1 MRFVHVAAVAIV
13 LAVLFALPA
22 ASATQDQRT
31 IVVVATGSVGITG
44 PAQWTLGAEVKDD
57 SARVAMRTSAAT
69 IARMRSALLR
79 AGVPAAQLA
88 VSTTVGPDEQEE
100 PGAFDGF
107 VAERTVSLIIS
118 GPRRAALL
126 IDKAT
131 TAGANYVSGPELS
144 DAQQGDLNTQ
154 AIDAAVEAA
163 RAKAEKVARK
173 TGVTLGSVLAVE
185 EGFGFDGFDRYAGR
199 FYATVAVEF
208 AVF

>member
-1 MRFVHVAAVAIV
+1 VKLSYLAAAGLVLVA
-13 LAVLFALPA
+13 LTALPA
-22 ASATQDQRT
+22 AAATQDQRT
-31 IVVVATGSVGITG
+31 IVVIANGSVGIVG
-44 PAQWTLGAEVKDD
+44 PAQWTLGVEVKDD
-57 SARVAMRTSAAT
+57 SARAAMRSSAGT
-69 IARMRSALLR
+69 MTRVRSALLR
-79 AGVPAAQLA
+79 AGVPAAQLV

-100 PGAFDGF
+100 PGSFDAF
-107 VAERTVSLIIS
+107 VAERTISLTIA

-144 DAQQGDLNTQ
+144 DAQQGELNNQ
-154 AIDAAVEAA
+154 AIEAALDAA
-163 RAKAEKVARK
+163 RAKADAVARK

-185 EGFGFDGFDRYAGR
+185 EGLGYDGFDRYSGR